1 MHEHDELDEVAYAE
15 MLASAT
21 GPHAATVSPRPPG
34 ATRASA
40 GARGA
45 RTARTARTRTRRTGW
60 GVIPWWYHGDDI
72 WYYMIYPGV
81 MILSVIKRYM
91 IYPVSSISSLI
102 KRSQV
107 RLVRS
112 HQLRFWWF
120 VMVGAV
126 CAGAITLTATEG
138 GLGFGVSNLAKNVLP
153 SMVNRML
160 IGNVGNVGVSSEHYI
175 IWSIM
180 VLSHLKPWWF
190 MVSYCI
196 SLICP
201 WQSNQP
207 ASAR

>member
-45 RTARTARTRTRRTGW
+45 RTARTRTRRTGW

-91 IYPVSSISSLI
+91 WYMIYPVSSISSI
-102 KRSQV
+102 MKRSQV

-160 IGNVGNVGVSSEHYI
+160 IGNV
-175 IWSIM
+175 W
-180 VLSHLKPWWF
+180 
-190 MVSYCI
+190 
-196 SLICP
+196 
-201 WQSNQP
+201 
-207 ASAR
+207 